1 MSVRVGTGFD
11 VHVFDQRRPLIVGGV
26 LIPGEPGLGGHS
38 DADVLTH
45 AITDAL
51 LGAARLGDLGAL
63 YPDTDEW
70 RDASSLSIL
79 ADAVMKTRDA
89 GWRVVNV
96 DSTIVAE
103 RPRMAPHKLAMADNL
118 ARTLEVGV
126 DQVSIKA
133 TTSDGLGFTGRGEG
147 IAAQAVVL
155 IESGQK

>member
-11 VHVFDQRRPLIVGGV
+11 VHAFDANRPLIVGGV
-26 LIPGEPGLGGHS
+26 LIPDEPGLGGHS

-51 LGAARLGDLGAL
+51 LGAAHLGDLGAL
-63 YPDTDEW
+63 YPDSDEW

-79 ADAVMKTRDA
+79 ADAVMRTRDA

-96 DSTIVAE
+96 DSTIIAE
-103 RPRMAPHKLAMADNL
+103 RPRMAPHSVAMTDNL

-126 DQVSIKA
+126 DRVSVKA
-133 TTSDGLGFTGRGEG
+133 TSSDGLGLTGRGEG

-155 IESGQK
+155 LESGQK

>member
-11 VHVFDQRRPLIVGGV
+11 VHAFDEKRPLIVGGV
-26 LIPGEPGLGGHS
+26 LIPDEPGLGGHS

-51 LGAARLGDLGAL
+51 LGAAHLGDLGAL
-63 YPDTDEW
+63 YPDSDEW

-79 ADAVMKTRDA
+79 ADAVMRTRDA

-96 DSTIVAE
+96 DSTIIAE
-103 RPRMAPHKLAMADNL
+103 RPRMAPHGVAMADNL
-118 ARTLEVGV
+118 ARTLEVGA
-126 DQVSIKA
+126 DRVSIKA

-155 IESGQK
+155 IESVQK

>member
-1 MSVRVGTGFD
+1 MSVRVGTGYD
-11 VHVFDQRRPLIVGGV
+11 VHAFDMNRPLIVGGV
-26 LIPGEPGLGGHS
+26 LIPDEPGLGGHS

-45 AITDAL
+45 AIIDAL

-63 YPDTDEW
+63 YPDSDEW
-70 RDASSLSIL
+70 RNASSLSLL
-79 ADAVMKTRDA
+79 ADAVMRTRDA

-96 DSTIVAE
+96 DSTVIAE
-103 RPRMAPHKLAMADNL
+103 RPRIAPHSVAMADNL

-126 DQVSIKA
+126 DRVSVKA

>member
-1 MSVRVGTGFD
+1 MSLRIGTGFD
-11 VHVFDQRRPLIVGGV
+11 VHALDKSRPLIVGGV
-26 LIPGEPGLGGHS
+26 LIPDEPGLRGHS

-70 RDASSLSIL
+70 RNASSLSIL
-79 ADAVMKTRDA
+79 ADAVMRARDD
-89 GWRVVNV
+89 GWRLVNV
-96 DSTIVAE
+96 DSTIIAE
-103 RPRMAPHKLAMADNL
+103 RPRMALYKVAMADNL

-133 TTSDGLGFTGRGEG
+133 TTSDGLGLTGRGEG

-155 IESGQK
+155 IES

>member
-11 VHVFDQRRPLIVGGV
+11 VHAFEMNRPLIVGGV
-26 LIPGEPGLGGHS
+26 LIPGERGLAGHS

-51 LGAARLGDLGAL
+51 LGAARLGDLGGL
-63 YPDTDEW
+63 YPDSDEW
-70 RDASSLSIL
+70 RNASSLSIL
-79 ADAVMKTRDA
+79 ADAVMRARDA

-96 DSTIVAE
+96 DSTIIAE
-103 RPRMAPHKLAMADNL
+103 RPRMGPHSVAMTDNL

-126 DQVSIKA
+126 DRVSVKA

>member
-1 MSVRVGTGFD
+1 MSVRVGAGFD
-11 VHVFDQRRPLIVGGV
+11 VHAFDQRRPLIVGGV
-26 LIPGEPGLGGHS
+26 LIPGEPGLAGHS

-103 RPRMAPHKLAMADNL
+103 RPRMAPHKVAMADNL
-118 ARTLEVGV
+118 ARTHEGGV
-126 DQVSIKA
+126 HQFSIKA

>member
-79 ADAVMKTRDA
+79 ADAVMKTREA

-103 RPRMAPHKLAMADNL
+103 RPRMAPHKVAMADNL
-118 ARTLEVGV
+118 ARTLEVSV